1 EPARLRGREKL
12 RGDIEWARHYMA
24 PWLGKGIRGIRQ
36 GRGIQRKRPFPD
48 VMPKSEVTG
57 QKPQQ
62 IVSDSW
68 GS

>member
-1 EPARLRGREKL
+1 
-12 RGDIEWARHYMA
+12 MA

-36 GRGIQRKRPFPD
+36 GRGIQRKRPFAE
-48 VMPKSEVTG
+48 VMLKSEETDR
-57 QKPQQ
+57 KPQQ